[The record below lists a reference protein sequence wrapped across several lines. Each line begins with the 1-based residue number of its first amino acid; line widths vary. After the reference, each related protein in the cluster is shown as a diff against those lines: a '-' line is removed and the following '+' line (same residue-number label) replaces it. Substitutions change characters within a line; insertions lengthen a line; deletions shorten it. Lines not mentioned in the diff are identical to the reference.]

1 MLFRWWLLLWLAA
14 VAAHSQDRPRLR
26 SGGPGHFVLQF
37 RSYPADAVRVQ
48 LAGRGIRVVGFLP
61 PSSLIVS
68 ADRSVGLDGLDLQS
82 ARSIPAADKMS
93 PVLDQ
98 DTPAAYLVTFHGD
111 VEPAHARELALS
123 AGFDLLENSVLL
135 PGDLMLAG
143 PAARVAALAGRDEVA
158 HILPASPD
166 LVAGAPVLACGG
178 AYAEAGLVAD
188 YVSVG
193 RGWPKDSAGTVTV
206 RYFLESFT
214 SKVEESLV
222 RGEIERAFRE
232 WAKYGNFTLEPGMDP
247 AAARNIAVRFARR
260 SHGDSYPFDG
270 PGGVLGHTFYPSPPN
285 PEPLAGDI
293 HFDADE
299 NWHVGS
305 AVDLFT
311 VALHETGHALGLG
324 HSDQPGAV
332 MYPYYRFA
340 EGLNSDDVAGIRAL
354 YGSAVTTR
362 PTTVPPDVPGPTVP
376 AGPAGPTVP
385 DPPAG
390 KDTMPPSLRILS
402 PAATIVSTSA
412 GSIRLTGTAAD
423 NVGVAAVKWTTSNG
437 DAGTAAGG
445 AAWSA
450 TVPLLVGNTVVSV
463 RAWDAAGNSGWRSIT
478 VVRH

>member
-1 MLFRWWLLLWLAA
+1 MWNRRMRVSW
-14 VAAHSQDRPRLR
+14 RCPRA
-26 SGGPGHFVLQF
+26 STCWK
-37 RSYPADAVRVQ
+37 Y
-48 LAGRGIRVVGFLP
+48 
-61 PSSLIVS
+61 
-68 ADRSVGLDGLDLQS
+68 
-82 ARSIPAADKMS
+82 
-93 PVLDQ
+93 
-98 DTPAAYLVTFHGD
+98 
-111 VEPAHARELALS
+111 
-123 AGFDLLENSVLL
+123 SVLL
-135 PGDLMLAG
+135 PGDLILAG

-206 RYFLESFT
+206 GYFLESFT

-232 WAKYGNFTLEPGMDP
+232 WAKYGNFTLEASLDP

-299 NWHVGS
+299 NWHVGT

-362 PTTVPPDVPGPTVP
+362 PTTGRRMSQAPRCRLVRLGRPSRIRRRPRIRCHPRCAFSLPQPRLCPP
-376 AGPAGPTVP
+376 
-385 DPPAG
+385 
-390 KDTMPPSLRILS
+390 RQ
-402 PAATIVSTSA
+402 AAST
-412 GSIRLTGTAAD
+412 
-423 NVGVAAVKWTTSNG
+423 
-437 DAGTAAGG
+437 
-445 AAWSA
+445 
-450 TVPLLVGNTVVSV
+450 
-463 RAWDAAGNSGWRSIT
+463 
-478 VVRH
+478 